1 LKPVAT
7 PKAKVFVSMLAGIK
21 ISSLK
26 EVWITNLKTD
36 YKIKLV
42 LVLLIVIL

>member
-1 LKPVAT
+1 MKPQHLEDVINSLKPVAT

-26 EVWITNLKTD
+26 EV
-36 YKIKLV
+36 
-42 LVLLIVIL
+42 